1 MANYTEKAIELFK
14 SGCSCSQA
22 VTCAF
27 ADKLGEDTEQ
37 LKEDVFKYRL
47 GMADYCG
54 AMLGARSVANYMSG
68 VKNREEPACVDDRSA
83 EVTSYVTEAF
93 RNKVGDIHC
102 REIKGQKL
110 RGCGGCVKDA
120 VSILEKMFEEGK
132 L

>member
-14 SGCSCSQA
+14 TGCSCSQA
-22 VTCAF
+22 VSYAF
-27 ADKLGEDTEQ
+27 ADKLGEDAEQ

-47 GMADYCG
+47 GKFDHCG
-54 AMLGARSVANYMSG
+54 AMLGAKAVANYMCG
-68 VKNREEPACVDDRSA
+68 VKNRENPACDDERSKS
-83 EVTSYVTEAF
+83 VTDYIFVEF
-93 RNKVGDIHC
+93 KNKVGDTLC

-110 RGCGGCVKDA
+110 RSCAGCVKDA

>member
-1 MANYTEKAIELFK
+1 MASYTEKAIELFK

-47 GMADYCG
+47 GKAGHCG
-54 AMLGARSVANYMSG
+54 AMLGARSVANYMRG
-68 VKNREEPACVDDRSA
+68 VKNREEPACDDERSA
-83 EVTSYVTEAF
+83 DVTNYVTEEF
-93 RNKVGDIHC
+93 RNKIGETLC